1 MTKDELIEFRKLYA
15 NKNGDYGTPDALE
28 RVVDKLNERIEE
40 LEQAIRSFTS
50 EEGEDL
56 AEVLY
61 QEIDQDMLSDEWRTA
76 IALHRS
82 EIEKLRALVPPHRV
96 G

>member
-1 MTKDELIEFRKLYA
+1 MTDIKISIDPITVDDRLSFQREENRKLR
-15 NKNGDYGTPDALE
+15 E
-28 RVVDKLNERIEE
+28 RVEE

-61 QEIDQDMLSDEWRTA
+61 QEIDRDTLSDERRTA
-76 IALHRS
+76 IALHRA
-82 EIEKLRALVPPHRV
+82 EIEKLRALVPPHRI